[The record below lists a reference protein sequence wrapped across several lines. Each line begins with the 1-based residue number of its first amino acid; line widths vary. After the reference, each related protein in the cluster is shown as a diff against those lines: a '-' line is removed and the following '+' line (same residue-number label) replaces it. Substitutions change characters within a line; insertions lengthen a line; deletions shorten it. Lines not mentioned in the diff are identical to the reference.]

1 MLKWYA
7 ETFKLTEKQMTAK
20 ALRQNWVLTGMSL
33 FLIPAIFILEI
44 GNLTGA
50 ALYAVRMAYYISFI
64 CLVCL
69 TCTKFLNRFWSRDK
83 YLDEWERGRKHQAM
97 AFTLQ
102 ALCYLLS
109 VIGLIA
115 FFGSYSSYGQGV
127 YLPELD
133 LKSVGAVLISTMAFC
148 FFTTQI
154 YLLVTT
160 KPIDSFDEL
169 RNDLSLDDVI

>member
-69 TCTKFLNRFWSRDK
+69 TCTKFMNRFWSRAK
-83 YLDEWERGRKHQAM
+83 LWWSATPARSKIMRRGR
-97 AFTLQ
+97 
-102 ALCYLLS
+102 
-109 VIGLIA
+109 
-115 FFGSYSSYGQGV
+115 GSRPKWTSLGAKPV
-127 YLPELD
+127 
-133 LKSVGAVLISTMAFC
+133 AVLTELLHANST
-148 FFTTQI
+148 
-154 YLLVTT
+154 
-160 KPIDSFDEL
+160 
-169 RNDLSLDDVI
+169 